1 MVRTTLIA
9 LALVG
14 LAGCQANTANQPVA
28 AREDR
33 NRPAQLA
40 AYAASA
46 RLPENV
52 QYRND
57 LQAAAVVDRDTGA
70 VHIYNFTD
78 KPLAGG
84 NLWINKTYVQRFRNV
99 PARSE
104 VTLPRNRFFDRN
116 GQALSTVSTPV
127 ESVQLQ
133 WDNDVY
139 TLLGPVYR

>member
-1 MVRTTLIA
+1 MVRQTLIA
-9 LALVG
+9 LAFAG
-14 LAGCQANTANQPVA
+14 LAGCQANTAVKPVGTNN
-28 AREDR
+28 DR
-33 NRPAQLA
+33 NNGAQLA
-40 AYAASA
+40 AYAATA
-46 RLPENV
+46 RLPENIV
-52 QYRND
+52 YRND

-84 NLWINKTYVQRFRNV
+84 NLWVNKTYVQRFRNV

-104 VTLPRNRFFDRN
+104 ITLPRNRFFDRN
-116 GQALSTVSTPV
+116 GQGLSTVNTPV

>member
-1 MVRTTLIA
+1 M
-9 LALVG
+9 
-14 LAGCQANTANQPVA
+14 AGCQASTDVKPQS
-28 AREDR
+28 ARSDR
-33 NRPAQLA
+33 NGAAQLA
-40 AYAASA
+40 SYAATA
-46 RLPENV
+46 RLPDNIV
-52 QYRND
+52 YRND
-57 LQAAAVVDRDTGA
+57 LQAAAVVDSDTGA

-84 NLWINKTYVQRFRNV
+84 NLWVNKTYVQRFRTV

-104 VTLPRNRFFDRN
+104 ITLPRNRFFDRN
-116 GQALSTVSTPV
+116 GQGLSTVNTRV